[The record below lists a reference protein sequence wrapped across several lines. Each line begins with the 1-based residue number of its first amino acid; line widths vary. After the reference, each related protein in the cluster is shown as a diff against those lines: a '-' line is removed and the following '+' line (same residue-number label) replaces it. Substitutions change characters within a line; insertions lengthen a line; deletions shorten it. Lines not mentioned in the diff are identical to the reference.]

1 MEVLHLSFANNALGK
16 DIRANRKPLIST
28 LIERVEH
35 EHVVDKGGEGS
46 KRPGRRLISQYC
58 IALDIFDTR
67 QPVGLSGEIGRKR
80 EELGARQVNMAR
92 LSVEPV
98 AQDLHASNVQTLV
111 YKRLWVGFP
120 VAVYDLDIV
129 EDKIVLKL
137 CN

>member
-1 MEVLHLSFANNALGK
+1 MLSTKEVKALNALA
-16 DIRANRKPLIST
+16 D
-28 LIERVEH
+28 
-35 EHVVDKGGEGS
+35 GS
-46 KRPGRRLISQYC
+46 SRS
-58 IALDIFDTR
+58 IALLLTYLTAR

-80 EELGARQVNMAR
+80 EGLGARQVNMAR